1 MKRVLKIVIVV
12 AGLVLVFVAAVTWLT
27 PWMDRWGAS
36 EAEIQA
42 SFYGDELVPE
52 PHGIVNRAITIHASP
67 EQIFPWLVQ
76 LGAEKGGWY
85 SYSGFETNILRCPI
99 INASRI
105 HAEWQ
110 DLQVGDETKMC
121 PGEFGPPPYLVA
133 QIVPDQAIVLGHQ
146 ENGQWVDI
154 WQLVLLPQKDGST
167 RLVQRSRTMMAGGL
181 WSIIHPGVFIM
192 ERGMMLG
199 IKERAEDA
207 QAGMWLPPT
216 PTPEVFIPLNP
227 SPTPASSDLPMTC
240 QVTDLNVF
248 IDRESGYCFAYP
260 LRFTRKDPNSPLPVV
275 MGPGIGSPSEPVY
288 AMFTVEQAPYDPQL
302 SLDQQVDSFLASFSV
317 VDPNSSPRAR
327 LIVDE
332 EVAVLVESVPVHLSW
347 RIVFVQHNGVLY
359 RLMYW
364 PVDVAEAQPDL
375 EELYQTSL
383 GSFSFIE

>member
-1 MKRVLKIVIVV
+1 MKKVLKIVLVL
-12 AGLVLVFVAAVTWLT
+12 AGLVLVFAAAAAWLT
-27 PWMDRWGAS
+27 PCMDRWGAS
-36 EAEIQA
+36 EAEIKA

-121 PGEFGPPPYLVA
+121 PGESGPPPYRVV

-154 WQLVLLPQKDGST
+154 WQLVLLPQEDGST

-199 IKERAEDA
+199 IKERAENA
-207 QAGMWLPPT
+207 QAGQ
-216 PTPEVFIPLNP
+216 I
-227 SPTPASSDLPMTC
+227 
-240 QVTDLNVF
+240 
-248 IDRESGYCFAYP
+248 
-260 LRFTRKDPNSPLPVV
+260 
-275 MGPGIGSPSEPVY
+275 
-288 AMFTVEQAPYDPQL
+288 
-302 SLDQQVDSFLASFSV
+302 
-317 VDPNSSPRAR
+317 
-327 LIVDE
+327 
-332 EVAVLVESVPVHLSW
+332 
-347 RIVFVQHNGVLY
+347 
-359 RLMYW
+359 
-364 PVDVAEAQPDL
+364 
-375 EELYQTSL
+375 
-383 GSFSFIE
+383 IE